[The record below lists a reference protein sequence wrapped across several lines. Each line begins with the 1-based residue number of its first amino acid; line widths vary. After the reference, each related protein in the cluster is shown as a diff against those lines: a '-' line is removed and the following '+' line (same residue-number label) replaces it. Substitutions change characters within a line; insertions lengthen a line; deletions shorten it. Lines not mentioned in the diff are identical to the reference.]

1 MKNLIATVLLV
12 ASSVTFAQQK
22 LTVNYEWKISHKCG
36 KKSPEITISG
46 IPSGST
52 QLDIKMVDL
61 DYKSYDH
68 GGGSLKNEEE
78 FPEIFKI
85 TEGGLNRGYDG
96 PCPPNFNSHG
106 HDYEITV
113 IAKDKGN
120 QVLAK
125 GSVAKTFSAKAV
137 KE

>member
-1 MKNLIATVLLV
+1 MKNLIATFLLV
-12 ASSVTFAQQK
+12 ASSMTFAQQK

-36 KKSPEITISG
+36 KKSPEITIND

-52 QLDIKMVDL
+52 QLDIKMIDL
-61 DYKSYDH
+61 DYKAADH
-68 GGGSLKNEEE
+68 GGGVLKNEEG

-85 TEGGLNRGYDG
+85 AEGGLNRRYDG
-96 PCPPNFNSHG
+96 PCPPNFNAHG

-113 IAKDKGN
+113 IAKDKSN
-120 QVLAK
+120 QVLGK
-125 GSVAKTFSAKAV
+125 GSVVKTFSAKAV

>member
-12 ASSVTFAQQK
+12 ASSMTFAQQK

-52 QLDIKMVDL
+52 QLNINMVDL
-61 DYKSYDH
+61 DYKSWDH
-68 GGGSLKNEEE
+68 GGGFLKNDEG

-85 TEGGLNRGYDG
+85 AEGELNRGYDG
-96 PCPPNFNSHG
+96 PCPPNFTSHG

-120 QVLAK
+120 QVLGK
-125 GSVAKTFSAKAV
+125 GSVVKTFSSKAV

>member
-12 ASSVTFAQQK
+12 ASSMTFAQQK

-36 KKSPEITISG
+36 KKSPEITING

-61 DYKSYDH
+61 DYKSWDH
-68 GGGSLKNEEE
+68 GGGFLKNDEG

-85 TEGGLNRGYDG
+85 AEGELNRGYDG
-96 PCPPNFNSHG
+96 PCPPNFTSHG

-120 QVLAK
+120 QVLGK
-125 GSVAKTFSAKAV
+125 GSAVKTFSAKTV